1 MNMCVQTHLLIILTK
16 QKKNSKILII
26 SIILTIILIIGI
38 GVVYII
44 LATDMFKSEKK
55 LFFKYITQVGDS
67 KKGFISEEVTKY
79 FEKQKSTQ
87 YKDNG
92 TISFKITSYDN
103 QGEFDNINKCNI
115 DFSGKVDM
123 ANSKSEQDININYSD
138 DVKFPISYKQSGN
151 KLGLQT
157 QYVGNKFIA
166 VETDKLNKLSNSTFN
181 VSGISVPESNEKAEI
196 SSEQLKNIQETYFGI
211 LNQELQD
218 GNFVKIIEDNVTG
231 YKLTLNGEEL
241 KNVLVKLMET
251 LKNDQTTLDTINGYI
266 KSKGLDEIKVKKIE
280 SVIKEL
286 ENNSD
291 INNEKFEM
299 TVYIQNKKVSKLVI
313 SLNEAEITIEK
324 NENANTKQYNISS
337 EIYQDNKKTRIYLNS
352 SFSGLQSLQSITESW
367 ELGIQTSDDREYVYY
382 FNNNIDFEENSE
394 IEDFTSDNSLTLT
407 DLEEEQSSNLINAI
421 IERITKVNSQ
431 QMEKLGLTETENPL
445 IKAIPAIDIYTQSM
459 SSIDNAVSDLDQ
471 NTIESHNTK
480 FENYESLDAKG
491 TTVKGLI
498 TTIQSNNKTN
508 EEEKYLQISEIIFN
522 GDEYEATDEN
532 ILLIKSEI
540 SLDDT
545 YKVEFERNE
554 NTGLIYRAV
563 INKN

>member
-1 MNMCVQTHLLIILTK
+1 
-16 QKKNSKILII
+16 
-26 SIILTIILIIGI
+26 
-38 GVVYII
+38 
-44 LATDMFKSEKK
+44 
-55 LFFKYITQVGDS
+55 
-67 KKGFISEEVTKY
+67 
-79 FEKQKSTQ
+79 
-87 YKDNG
+87 
-92 TISFKITSYDN
+92 
-103 QGEFDNINKCNI
+103 
-115 DFSGKVDM
+115 
-123 ANSKSEQDININYSD
+123 
-138 DVKFPISYKQSGN
+138 
-151 KLGLQT
+151 
-157 QYVGNKFIA
+157 
-166 VETDKLNKLSNSTFN
+166 
-181 VSGISVPESNEKAEI
+181 
-196 SSEQLKNIQETYFGI
+196 
-211 LNQELQD
+211 
-218 GNFVKIIEDNVTG
+218 
-231 YKLTLNGEEL
+231 
-241 KNVLVKLMET
+241 
-251 LKNDQTTLDTINGYI
+251 
-266 KSKGLDEIKVKKIE
+266 
-280 SVIKEL
+280 
-286 ENNSD
+286 
-291 INNEKFEM
+291 M

-313 SLNEAEITIEK
+313 SLNEVEITIEK

-337 EIYQDNKKTRIYLNS
+337 EIHQDNKKTRIYLNS

-431 QMEKLGLTETENPL
+431 QMEKLGLTESENPL

-459 SSIDNAVSDLDQ
+459 SSIDNAASDLDQ

-508 EEEKYLQISEIIFN
+508 EEEKYLQISEINFN

>member
-1 MNMCVQTHLLIILTK
+1 MN

-44 LATDMFKSEKK
+44 LATDMFKSEIK

-115 DFSGKVDM
+115 DFSGKVDI
-123 ANSKSEQDININYSD
+123 ANSKSEQDININYSN

-181 VSGISVPESNEKAEI
+181 VSGMSVPESNEKAEI

-286 ENNSD
+286 EDNSD

-313 SLNEAEITIEK
+313 SLNEVEITIEK

-337 EIYQDNKKTRIYLNS
+337 EIHQDNKKTRIYLNS

-431 QMEKLGLTETENPL
+431 QMEKLGLTESENPL
-445 IKAIPAIDIYTQSM
+445 IKAIPAIDIYTQPM
-459 SSIDNAVSDLDQ
+459 SSIDNAASDLDQ
-471 NTIESHNTK
+471 NTMESHNTK

-498 TTIQSNNKTN
+498 TTIQANNKTN
-508 EEEKYLQISEIIFN
+508 EEEEYLQISEINFN
-522 GDEYEATDEN
+522 GDEYEATDEKL
-532 ILLIKSEI
+532 LLIKSEI

-545 YKVEFERNE
+545 YKVEFEKNE

>member
-1 MNMCVQTHLLIILTK
+1 MN

-38 GVVYII
+38 GAAYII

-55 LFFKYITQVGDS
+55 LFFKYVTQVGDS

-103 QGEFDNINKCNI
+103 QEEFDNINKCNI

-123 ANSKSEQDININYSD
+123 ANSKSEQDININYSNE
-138 DVKFPISYKQSGN
+138 VKFPIAYKQSGN

-241 KNVLVKLMET
+241 KSVLVKLMET

-337 EIYQDNKKTRIYLNS
+337 EIHQDNKKTRIYLNS

-459 SSIDNAVSDLDQ
+459 SSIDNAASDLDQ

-508 EEEKYLQISEIIFN
+508 EEEKYLQISEINFN

>member
-1 MNMCVQTHLLIILTK
+1 MN

-38 GVVYII
+38 GAAYII

-55 LFFKYITQVGDS
+55 LFFKYVTQVGDS

-123 ANSKSEQDININYSD
+123 ANSKSEQDININYSN

-181 VSGISVPESNEKAEI
+181 VSGMSVPESNEKAEI

-337 EIYQDNKKTRIYLNS
+337 EIHQDNKKTRIYLNS

-445 IKAIPAIDIYTQSM
+445 IKAIPAIDIYTQPM
-459 SSIDNAVSDLDQ
+459 SSIDNAASDLDQ
-471 NTIESHNTK
+471 NAIESHNTK

-508 EEEKYLQISEIIFN
+508 EEEKYLQISEINFN

>member
-1 MNMCVQTHLLIILTK
+1 MN
-16 QKKNSKILII
+16 QKKNSKVLII

-38 GVVYII
+38 GAAYII

-123 ANSKSEQDININYSD
+123 ANSKSEQDININYSN

-181 VSGISVPESNEKAEI
+181 VSGMSVPESNEKAEI

-337 EIYQDNKKTRIYLNS
+337 EIHQDNKKTRIYLNS

-445 IKAIPAIDIYTQSM
+445 IKAIPAIDIYTQPM
-459 SSIDNAVSDLDQ
+459 SSIDNAASDLDQ
-471 NTIESHNTK
+471 NAIESHNTK

-508 EEEKYLQISEIIFN
+508 EEEKYLQISEINFN

>member
-1 MNMCVQTHLLIILTK
+1 MN
-16 QKKNSKILII
+16 QKKNSKVLII

-38 GVVYII
+38 GAAYII

-55 LFFKYITQVGDS
+55 LFFKYVTQVGDS

-123 ANSKSEQDININYSD
+123 ANSKSEQDININYSNE
-138 DVKFPISYKQSGN
+138 VKFPISYKQSGN

-181 VSGISVPESNEKAEI
+181 VSGISMPESNEKAEI

-291 INNEKFEM
+291 INSEKFEM

-313 SLNEAEITIEK
+313 SLNEVEITIEK

-337 EIYQDNKKTRIYLNS
+337 EIHQDNKKTRIYLNS

-459 SSIDNAVSDLDQ
+459 SPIDNAASDLDQ

-508 EEEKYLQISEIIFN
+508 EEEKYLQISEINFN

>member
-1 MNMCVQTHLLIILTK
+1 MN
-16 QKKNSKILII
+16 QKKNSKVLII

-38 GVVYII
+38 GVAYII

-55 LFFKYITQVGDS
+55 LFFKYVTQVGDS

-103 QGEFDNINKCNI
+103 QEEFDNINKCNI
-115 DFSGKVDM
+115 DFSGKIDM
-123 ANSKSEQDININYSD
+123 ANSKSEQDININYSN

-181 VSGISVPESNEKAEI
+181 VSGISVPESNEETEI

-218 GNFVKIIEDNVTG
+218 SNFVKIIEDNVTG

-280 SVIKEL
+280 SAIKEL

-291 INNEKFEM
+291 INDEKFEM

-313 SLNEAEITIEK
+313 SLNEVEITIEK

-337 EIYQDNKKTRIYLNS
+337 EIHQDNKKTRIYLNS

-431 QMEKLGLTETENPL
+431 QMEKLGLTESENPL
-445 IKAIPAIDIYTQSM
+445 IKAIPAIDIYSQSM
-459 SSIDNAVSDLDQ
+459 NSIDNAASDLDQ
-471 NTIESHNTK
+471 NTMESHNTK

-498 TTIQSNNKTN
+498 TTIQANNKTN
-508 EEEKYLQISEIIFN
+508 EEEKYLQISEINFN
-522 GDEYEATDEN
+522 GDEYEATDEKL
-532 ILLIKSEI
+532 LLIKSEI

-545 YKVEFERNE
+545 YKVEFEKNE

>member
-1 MNMCVQTHLLIILTK
+1 MN
-16 QKKNSKILII
+16 QKKNSKVLII

-38 GVVYII
+38 GAAYII

-55 LFFKYITQVGDS
+55 LFFKYVTQVGDS

-123 ANSKSEQDININYSD
+123 ANSKSEQDININYSN

-181 VSGISVPESNEKAEI
+181 VSGMSVPESNEKAEI

-337 EIYQDNKKTRIYLNS
+337 EIHQDNKKTRIYLNS

-431 QMEKLGLTETENPL
+431 QMEKLGLTESENPL
-445 IKAIPAIDIYTQSM
+445 IKAIPAIDIYTQPM
-459 SSIDNAVSDLDQ
+459 SSIDNAASDLDQ
-471 NTIESHNTK
+471 NAIESHNTK

-508 EEEKYLQISEIIFN
+508 EEEKYLQISEINFN

>member
-1 MNMCVQTHLLIILTK
+1 MN

-123 ANSKSEQDININYSD
+123 ANSKSEQDININYSN

-166 VETDKLNKLSNSTFN
+166 VETDKLNKLSSSTFN
-181 VSGISVPESNEKAEI
+181 VSGMSVPESNEKAEI

-337 EIYQDNKKTRIYLNS
+337 EIHQDNKKTRIYLNS

-431 QMEKLGLTETENPL
+431 QMEKLGLTESENPL
-445 IKAIPAIDIYTQSM
+445 IKAIPAIDIYTQPM
-459 SSIDNAVSDLDQ
+459 SSIDNAASDLDQ
-471 NTIESHNTK
+471 NAIESHNTK

-508 EEEKYLQISEIIFN
+508 EEEKYLQISEINFN

>member
-1 MNMCVQTHLLIILTK
+1 
-16 QKKNSKILII
+16 
-26 SIILTIILIIGI
+26 
-38 GVVYII
+38 
-44 LATDMFKSEKK
+44 MFKSEKK
-55 LFFKYITQVGDS
+55 LFFKYVTQVGDS

-92 TISFKITSYDN
+92 TINFKITSYDN
-103 QGEFDNINKCNI
+103 QEQFDNINKCNI

-123 ANSKSEQDININYSD
+123 ANSKSEQDININYSN

-166 VETDKLNKLSNSTFN
+166 VETDKLNKLSNSTFYGNDIPIMENNEN
-181 VSGISVPESNEKAEI
+181 VDISVDE
-196 SSEQLKNIQETYFGI
+196 LKNIKETYFEI
-211 LNQELQD
+211 LNKELQD
-218 GNFVKIIEDNVTG
+218 SNFAKIVEDNIKG
-231 YKLTLNGEEL
+231 YKLTLNGEKL
-241 KNVLVKLMET
+241 KNILLKLMET
-251 LKNDQTTLDTINGYI
+251 LENDQTTLDIINEYI

-280 SVIKEL
+280 SAIKEI
-286 ENNSD
+286 ENNSE

-299 TVYIQNKKVSKLVI
+299 TVYIQNKRISKLVI
-313 SLNEAEITIEK
+313 SLNEGKVTIEK

-337 EIYQDNKKTRIYLNS
+337 EIHQDNKKTRIYLNS

-459 SSIDNAVSDLDQ
+459 SSIDNAASDLDQ

-498 TTIQSNNKTN
+498 STIQANNQSH
-508 EEEKYLQISEIIFN
+508 EEEEYLQIKEINFN
-522 GDEYEATDEN
+522 GDEYEVTDEN
-532 ILLIKSEI
+532 LLLIKSEI
-540 SLDDT
+540 SIEDT
-545 YKVEFERNE
+545 YKVEFEKNE

>member
-1 MNMCVQTHLLIILTK
+1 
-16 QKKNSKILII
+16 
-26 SIILTIILIIGI
+26 
-38 GVVYII
+38 
-44 LATDMFKSEKK
+44 
-55 LFFKYITQVGDS
+55 
-67 KKGFISEEVTKY
+67 
-79 FEKQKSTQ
+79 
-87 YKDNG
+87 
-92 TISFKITSYDN
+92 
-103 QGEFDNINKCNI
+103 
-115 DFSGKVDM
+115 M
-123 ANSKSEQDININYSD
+123 ANSKSEQDININYSN

-337 EIYQDNKKTRIYLNS
+337 EIHQDNKKTRIYLNS

-459 SSIDNAVSDLDQ
+459 SSIDNVASDLDQ

-508 EEEKYLQISEIIFN
+508 EEEKYLQISEINFN

>member
-1 MNMCVQTHLLIILTK
+1 MN

-123 ANSKSEQDININYSD
+123 ANSKSEQDININYSN

-181 VSGISVPESNEKAEI
+181 VSGMSVPESNEKAEI

-337 EIYQDNKKTRIYLNS
+337 EIHQDNKKTRIYLNS

-367 ELGIQTSDDREYVYY
+367 ELGIQTSDDREYIYY

-431 QMEKLGLTETENPL
+431 QMEKLGLTESENPL

-459 SSIDNAVSDLDQ
+459 SSIDNAASDLDQ

-508 EEEKYLQISEIIFN
+508 EEEKYLQISEINFN

>member
-1 MNMCVQTHLLIILTK
+1 MLKKIID
-16 QKKNSKILII
+16 I
-26 SIILTIILIIGI
+26 
-38 GVVYII
+38 
-44 LATDMFKSEKK
+44 

-123 ANSKSEQDININYSD
+123 ANSKSEQDININYSN

-166 VETDKLNKLSNSTFN
+166 VETDKLNKLSSSTFN
-181 VSGISVPESNEKAEI
+181 VSGMSVPESNEKAEI

-337 EIYQDNKKTRIYLNS
+337 EIHQDNKKTRIYLNS

-431 QMEKLGLTETENPL
+431 QMEKLGLTESENPL
-445 IKAIPAIDIYTQSM
+445 IKAIPAIDIYTQPM
-459 SSIDNAVSDLDQ
+459 SSIDNAASDLDQ
-471 NTIESHNTK
+471 NAIESHNTK

-508 EEEKYLQISEIIFN
+508 EEEKYLQISEINFN

>member
-1 MNMCVQTHLLIILTK
+1 MN
-16 QKKNSKILII
+16 QKKNSKVLII

-38 GVVYII
+38 GAAYII

-55 LFFKYITQVGDS
+55 LFFKYVTQVGDS

-123 ANSKSEQDININYSD
+123 ANSKSEQDININYSN

-181 VSGISVPESNEKAEI
+181 VSGISMPESNEKTEI

-291 INNEKFEM
+291 INSEKFEM

-313 SLNEAEITIEK
+313 SLNEVEITIEK

-337 EIYQDNKKTRIYLNS
+337 EIHQDNKKTRIYLNS

-431 QMEKLGLTETENPL
+431 QMEKLGLTESENPL

-459 SSIDNAVSDLDQ
+459 SSIDNAASDLDQ

-508 EEEKYLQISEIIFN
+508 EEEKYLQISEINFN